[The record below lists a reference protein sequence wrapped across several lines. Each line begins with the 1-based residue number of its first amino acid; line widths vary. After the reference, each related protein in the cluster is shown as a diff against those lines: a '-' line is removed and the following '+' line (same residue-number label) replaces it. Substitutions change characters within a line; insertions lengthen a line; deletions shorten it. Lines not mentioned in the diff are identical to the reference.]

1 MTSSSRGFTF
11 IELLVTLALGSIVV
25 SAVAVLVMNT
35 ERLARTQSA
44 DVDAQQRARVIA
56 QTLSRDLR
64 LTGAGVDRGPMT
76 GPLSRSFSPVLPR
89 RIGRIRADAVDV
101 ARADTITLIHVPDTM
116 VQTMLGTTASPA
128 SGQIELAR
136 CAGGAIACPVTR
148 GVALAVFDPLG
159 RVDFVDVLAT
169 VGASTQVRM
178 LGSPAG
184 SFDAGTTVAEVAI
197 RGYYFD
203 AAQGQLRLY
212 DGDGSDQ
219 PVVDGVAGLSF
230 EYFGTTDPPRWPQPP
245 LGQANC
251 LYDQTGAWLAGATL
265 VAVDAALARLPL
277 SIFQDGPW
285 CGAGGAAFDADLLRV
300 RRIRVVALLRTSGAG
315 DPRPDYRVTFDI
327 APRNLGISGG
337 PPSPA
342 PSAPAETE
350 TTC

>member
-1 MTSSSRGFTF
+1 MTRSSGGFTF
-11 IELLVTLALGSIVV
+11 VELLVTVALGSIVV

-56 QTLSRDLR
+56 QALSRDLR
-64 LTGAGVDRGPMT
+64 LTGAGVDRGPMS

-101 ARADTITLIHVPDTM
+101 ARSDAITLIHVPETI
-116 VQTMLGTTASPA
+116 VQTVLATTESPA
-128 SGQIELAR
+128 SGQIELST
-136 CAGGAIACPVTR
+136 CAGGAIACPVTN
-148 GVALAVFDPLG
+148 GATLAVFDPQG
-159 RVDFVDVLAT
+159 RVDLVGVL
-169 VGASTQVRM
+169 GSSGGSTQVRV
-178 LGSPAG
+178 LGTSAG
-184 SFDAGTTVAEVAI
+184 SFDAGATVSEVVI
-197 RGYYFD
+197 REYYFD

-230 EYFGTTDPPRWPQPP
+230 EYFGTIDPPRWPQPP

-251 LYDQTGAWLAGATL
+251 LYDQTGAWRAGATL
-265 VAVDAALARLPL
+265 VASDAALARLPL

-285 CGAGGAAFDADLLRV
+285 CGAGSAAFDADLLRI
-300 RRIRVVALLRTSGAG
+300 RRIRVVALLRASAAG

-327 APRNLGISGG
+327 TPRNLGISGASG
-337 PPSPA
+337 TPA
-342 PSAPAETE
+342 GMEALW
-350 TTC
+350 